1 MCVCVR
7 NPRNVAKSNLDGRG
21 WAWAEQI
28 GQSAGEVD
36 LSPHQGHGQHQAIAH
51 PGFPSQGQL
60 MLKGS
65 LLFRRLK
72 FQITTRD
79 FSWYQLFLELY
90 HATSLFCRLC
100 KLEVWYHV
108 DDIMLFLAYIFI
120 FSYFSFSFLFFFSNL
135 HIFQD
140 VHHATSLTWRL
151 SLEMRSSTLSMYPSS
166 YSSSVLF

>member
-1 MCVCVR
+1 MYGMVSCPWPLSFCILIPFVFVFADVCVC

-60 MLKGS
+60 VLHGS

-72 FQITTRD
+72 FHKGL
-79 FSWYQLFLELY
+79 QLVSTLPGVVSRNLSFL
-90 HATSLFCRLC
+90 RLC
-100 KLEVWYHV
+100 KLEV
-108 DDIMLFLAYIFI
+108 
-120 FSYFSFSFLFFFSNL
+120 
-135 HIFQD
+135 
-140 VHHATSLTWRL
+140 
-151 SLEMRSSTLSMYPSS
+151 
-166 YSSSVLF
+166 

>member
-1 MCVCVR
+1 MVSCPWVLSFCIFIRFVFVFADVCVR

-60 MLKGS
+60 VLQGS

-72 FQITTRD
+72 FHIITRD
-79 FSWYQLFLELY
+79 FSWYHLFLELY
-90 HATSLFCRLC
+90 HATSLF
-100 KLEVWYHV
+100 
-108 DDIMLFLAYIFI
+108 
-120 FSYFSFSFLFFFSNL
+120 
-135 HIFQD
+135 
-140 VHHATSLTWRL
+140 L
-151 SLEMRSSTLSMYPSS
+151 SP
-166 YSSSVLF
+166 V

>member
-1 MCVCVR
+1 MYGLVSCPWALSFCILIPFVFVFADVCVC
-7 NPRNVAKSNLDGRG
+7 NPRNVAKSNLDGGG

-100 KLEVWYHV
+100 KLQKV
-108 DDIMLFLAYIFI
+108 
-120 FSYFSFSFLFFFSNL
+120 
-135 HIFQD
+135 
-140 VHHATSLTWRL
+140 
-151 SLEMRSSTLSMYPSS
+151 
-166 YSSSVLF
+166 